1 MKLGKLQ
8 YKKMSLDDIVFLATK
23 NDYRALEELIQR
35 EQKNI
40 FATFTYLNKK
50 TDSVYDLTQEALM
63 RMAKGIVNLKNPKT
77 FRSWLNHIVMNLF
90 YDNLRKINRIPPII
104 SIDDDSEDYPE
115 RHITNPQ
122 NYIPDKKCKPME
134 KCISNEL
141 DRIIKHEMSQLPEHF
156 RVPIVLRELQG
167 LTYEEI
173 AEVTKTNVGTVKSRI
188 SRARSRLQDG
198 LKDYI

>member
-1 MKLGKLQ
+1 MRLGKTQ
-8 YKKMSLDDIVFLATK
+8 YKKMPLSELVILATHS
-23 NDYRALEELIQR
+23 DYRALEELIHR

-50 TDSVYDLTQEALM
+50 TDNVYDLTQEALL

-77 FRSWLNHIVMNLF
+77 FKSWLNHIVMNLF
-90 YDNLRKINRIPPII
+90 YDNLRKINRIPPMI
-104 SIDDDSEDYPE
+104 SIDDENRDDKFV
-115 RHITNPQ
+115 TNPQ
-122 NYIPDKKCKPME
+122 NYIPDKKCKPLE

-141 DRIIKHEMSQLPEHF
+141 DRMIKHEMQQLPEHF
-156 RVPIVLRELQG
+156 RVPIILRELQG

-173 AEVTKTNVGTVKSRI
+173 AEVTQTNVGTVKSRI

>member
-1 MKLGKLQ
+1 MRLGKSQ
-8 YKKMSLDDIVFLATK
+8 YKKISLEELVSLAVK
-23 NDYRALEELIQR
+23 NDYKALEELIYR
-35 EQKNI
+35 EQKNV
-40 FATFTYLNKK
+40 FATFTYLSKHN
-50 TDSVYDLTQEALM
+50 DNVYDLTQEALL

-90 YDNLRKINRIPPII
+90 YDNLRKKNRIPQMIY
-104 SIDDDSEDYPE
+104 IDENANDGEKFV
-115 RHITNPQ
+115 TNPQ
-122 NYIPDKKCKPME
+122 NYIPDKRCKPLE

-141 DRIIKHEMSQLPEHF
+141 DRVIRHEMQQLPEHF

>member
-1 MKLGKLQ
+1 MNIGKPK
-8 YKKMSLDDIVFLATK
+8 YKKMPLEEVVILATQ
-23 NDYRALEELIQR
+23 NDCRALEELIQR

-40 FATFTYLNKK
+40 FATFTYLAKK
-50 TDSVYDLTQEALM
+50 TDNVYDLTQEALM
-63 RMAKGIVNLKNPKT
+63 RMAKGIINLRNPKT
-77 FRSWLNHIVMNLF
+77 FKSWLNHIVMNLF
-90 YDNLRKINRIPPII
+90 YDNLRKINRIPPMI
-104 SIDDDSEDYPE
+104 SIDEE
-115 RHITNPQ
+115 NENEKFVTNPQ
-122 NYIPDKKCKPME
+122 NFIPDKKCKPLE

-141 DRIIKHEMSQLPEHF
+141 DRMIKHEMQQLPEHF

-167 LTYEEI
+167 LSYEEI

>member
-1 MKLGKLQ
+1 MRLGKTQ
-8 YKKMSLDDIVFLATK
+8 YKKMPLSELVILATQS
-23 NDYRALEELIQR
+23 DYRALEELIHR

-50 TDSVYDLTQEALM
+50 TDNVYDLTQEALL
-63 RMAKGIVNLKNPKT
+63 RMAKGIVNVKNPKT
-77 FRSWLNHIVMNLF
+77 FKSWLNHIVMNLF
-90 YDNLRKINRIPPII
+90 YDNLRKINRIPPMI
-104 SIDDDSEDYPE
+104 SIDDENRDDKFV
-115 RHITNPQ
+115 TNPQ
-122 NYIPDKKCKPME
+122 NYIPDKKCKPLE

-141 DRIIKHEMSQLPEHF
+141 DRMIKHEMQQLPEHF
-156 RVPIVLRELQG
+156 RVPIILRELQG

-173 AEVTKTNVGTVKSRI
+173 AEVTQTNVGTVKSRI